1 MNQIIK
7 NNWLILEIIS
17 KELKVFI
24 MKSYILIIFILVSSG
39 LNAQKKNL
47 NLSSW
52 HMNNK
57 IESSDYMPAGRS
69 GLYCFISND
78 NENVYFEMKVKDRKI
93 QNRILTEGLTIW
105 INMDGKEEKKMGIR
119 FPLGSRNQPGRKKN
133 AREENIPAE
142 AESTENLLAMANTIE
157 ILGFLS
163 EEQRR
168 FPAENRDSFR
178 GSVTLDEGGIL
189 YYKLIM
195 PVAKLPLRNSREA
208 HSAMPFILGIEYGSL
223 PAANKSGVN
232 RGPAPSSIF
241 HSRSSGMGGS
251 ELIWIKDVRLATSK

>member
-1 MNQIIK
+1 M
-7 NNWLILEIIS
+7 EIIS

-24 MKSYILIIFILVSSG
+24 MKSYFPIIFILLSCG
-39 LNAQKKNL
+39 LNAQKRNL

-52 HMNNK
+52 HIRDK
-57 IESSDYMPAGRS
+57 IESSDYMPAGKS

-78 NENVYFEMKVKDRKI
+78 NDNVYIDMKIEDRKI
-93 QNRILTEGLTIW
+93 QSRILAEGLTIW
-105 INMDGKEEKKMGIR
+105 INMEGREEKKMGIR
-119 FPLGSRNQPGRKKN
+119 FPLGSQNQPGRKKTEP
-133 AREENIPAE
+133 EEKTPAQ
-142 AESTENLLAMANTIE
+142 AESIENLLAMANTIE

-163 EEQRR
+163 EQQRH

-178 GSVTLDEGGIL
+178 GSVKSDEGGKL

-195 PVAKLPLRNSREA
+195 PVAKLPLRNSRDG
-208 HSAMPFILGIEYGSL
+208 HGAMPFILGIEYGSL
-223 PAANKSGVN
+223 SVTNKSGIN